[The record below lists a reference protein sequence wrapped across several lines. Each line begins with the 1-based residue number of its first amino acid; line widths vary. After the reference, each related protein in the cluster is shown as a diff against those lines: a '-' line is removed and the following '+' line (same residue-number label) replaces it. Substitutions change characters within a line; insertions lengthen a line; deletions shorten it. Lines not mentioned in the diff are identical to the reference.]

1 MAEKDFND
9 APVYH
14 DSFAPGSGTLKNE
27 VDEGLDSHDI
37 NNNVSAMSVVLWYCF
52 SYQC

>member
-27 VDEGLDSHDI
+27 IDEAQESTDI
-37 NNNVSAMSVVLWYCF
+37 NNNVSAMLVVY
-52 SYQC
+52 